1 MVNLGFWIGFVLKT
15 AKMKL
20 PLHDLLIVKA
30 TAPFSEKTIVLNDI
44 NQTLLEYVLEYR
56 LNTAKQL
63 LDDTKMSITDISYHC
78 GFSSNAYFGKI
89 FREKYGMTPL
99 QYRNRNID
107 KQDVLN

>member
-1 MVNLGFWIGFVLKT
+1 MN
-15 AKMKL
+15 
-20 PLHDLLIVKA
+20 
-30 TAPFSEKTIVLNDI
+30 I
-44 NQTLLEYVLEYR
+44 NQTPLEYVMEYR

-99 QYRNRNID
+99 QYLNRNID

>member
-1 MVNLGFWIGFVLKT
+1 MR
-15 AKMKL
+15 
-20 PLHDLLIVKA
+20 D
-30 TAPFSEKTIVLNDI
+30 FSEKTIVLNDI
-44 NQTLLEYVLEYR
+44 NQTPLEYVMEYR

-78 GFSSNAYFGKI
+78 GFSQMHILVRFFAK
-89 FREKYGMTPL
+89 KYGMTPL

>member
-1 MVNLGFWIGFVLKT
+1 MLTFIH
-15 AKMKL
+15 A
-20 PLHDLLIVKA
+20 HY
-30 TAPFSEKTIVLNDI
+30 SEKLTLNDI
-44 NQTLLEYVLEYR
+44 AAAAYVRTRECIRCFRNTINQTPLEYVMEYR

>member
-1 MVNLGFWIGFVLKT
+1 M
-15 AKMKL
+15 
-20 PLHDLLIVKA
+20 
-30 TAPFSEKTIVLNDI
+30 VLNDI
-44 NQTLLEYVLEYR
+44 NQTPLEYVMEYR

-89 FREKYGMTPL
+89 FHEKYDMTPL

>member
-1 MVNLGFWIGFVLKT
+1 MN
-15 AKMKL
+15 
-20 PLHDLLIVKA
+20 
-30 TAPFSEKTIVLNDI
+30 I
-44 NQTLLEYVLEYR
+44 NQTPLEYVMEYR

-107 KQDVLN
+107 KQRIELKLFFR